1 VSVPTPPLDEEA
13 SKRRKILQEALELD
27 KDDEDDD
34 EGGDGEANDK
44 GGR

>member
-1 VSVPTPPLDEEA
+1 MSVPTAPLDEEA

-27 KDDEDDD
+27 KDDEEDD